1 MKDACGPCSD
11 LSDDELVDSSRVKSA
26 KGKTPDLSKAS
37 APPGQLTLLQCG
49 FSQLLETKWKA
60 VDDSDENTTSDNESP
75 DEQPS
80 CLSAEAKD
88 VGCQKNQVP
97 LGTSKHHKLA
107 NILNPSEKG
116 VVEKSKKLLEQSI
129 SSESDKKNVKNA
141 TDHHCILQNV
151 SESED
156 SDVILPTQYTTQK
169 SLQSSIKSRPPVD
182 RSEDSETENSIKI
195 GNDGDDRKTDVRGS
209 GLISKQLN
217 PKSVTL
223 KSIMERKGSSDIS
236 DESDD
241 IDISSKSRVRKQR
254 ATRSLRFKGKKENKR
269 ELDTFSK
276 TMKKANHLYA
286 TDEDCNSQDIDDFS
300 SSDDDCFISHIG
312 FSKQK
317 HRPNAIKDKTGFS
330 SKLPKHTKNSTLVPR
345 RRMKFS
351 NESIA
356 SQEQMYE
363 SMDRFLGNYR
373 YFLKTLLICFV
384 K

>member
-1 MKDACGPCSD
+1 MDN
-11 LSDDELVDSSRVKSA
+11 SRVKSA
-26 KGKTPDLSKAS
+26 KGKASDLSKAS
-37 APPGQLTLLQCG
+37 GPPGQLTLLQCG

-60 VDDSDENTTSDNESP
+60 VDDSDENTASDNESP
-75 DEQPS
+75 DEQPP

-97 LGTSKHHKLA
+97 LGTSKHQKLA
-107 NILNPSEKG
+107 NILNPSEKC
-116 VVEKSKKLLEQSI
+116 VSEKSKKILELSI
-129 SSESDKKNVKNA
+129 SSESDKKNFKNT

-151 SESED
+151 TESED

-169 SLQSSIKSRPPVD
+169 SLQSSLKSRPPAD
-182 RSEDSETENSIKI
+182 TSEDSETENPIKI
-195 GNDGDDRKTDVRGS
+195 TNDGDDRKTDVRGS

-223 KSIMERKGSSDIS
+223 KSIMKRKGSSDIS

-254 ATRSLRFKGKKENKR
+254 ATSSLRFKRKKENKR

-276 TMKKANHLYA
+276 TMKKANQLYA
-286 TDEDCNSQDIDDFS
+286 TDEDCNSQVIDDFS
-300 SSDDDCFISHIG
+300 SSDDDFFVSHIG

-317 HRPNAIKDKTGFS
+317 HRPNAINDKIGFS
-330 SKLPKHTKNSTLVPR
+330 SELPRHKKNSTLVPR
-345 RRMKFS
+345 KPMKFS

-356 SQEQMYE
+356 NQEQIYE
-363 SMDRFLGNYR
+363 SMDKFLGNYR